1 MLLFNYFYQ
10 LCIETRSVWPLLIS
24 SKYIIYNLA
33 MRQFDLHRG
42 PVNLNL
48 VDAKPPCNSN
58 KIRFPLTHFFSH
70 FSLTNSNPTSL
81 NLFSLSF
88 EGLVCRVLL
97 YRVWCFFSVFVAVI
111 LSIAPLLYRLSLFM
125 FHLQL
130 VNFRFLS
137 YQNKQVLHHQ
147 TCSLAFC
154 IQFVMTNFDKSRVMS

>member
-1 MLLFNYFYQ
+1 MLLFNYLYQ

-33 MRQFDLHRG
+33 MRQFDLHWG

-70 FSLTNSNPTSL
+70 FPIANSNPTSL

-88 EGLVCRVLL
+88 EGLVCGVLP
-97 YRVWCFFSVFVAVI
+97 YRSWCFLRICCRYFKHCATVISVV
-111 LSIAPLLYRLSLFM
+111 SIYVPPS
-125 FHLQL
+125 
-130 VNFRFLS
+130 
-137 YQNKQVLHHQ
+137 
-147 TCSLAFC
+147 TG
-154 IQFVMTNFDKSRVMS
+154 

>member
-1 MLLFNYFYQ
+1 MPRLTQVCWKRRRRRNLLLFNYLYQ

-88 EGLVCRVLL
+88 EGLVCGVLL
-97 YRVWCFFSVFVAVI
+97 YRSYFKHCATVISVVFTYVPP
-111 LSIAPLLYRLSLFM
+111 S
-125 FHLQL
+125 
-130 VNFRFLS
+130 
-137 YQNKQVLHHQ
+137 
-147 TCSLAFC
+147 TG
-154 IQFVMTNFDKSRVMS
+154 

>member
-1 MLLFNYFYQ
+1 MLLFNYLYQ

-88 EGLVCRVLL
+88 EGLVRGFYCIAFGV
-97 YRVWCFFSVFVAVI
+97 FSVFVAVI

-137 YQNKQVLHHQ
+137 YQNKQVVHHQ

-154 IQFVMTNFDKSRVMS
+154 IQFVMTNFHKSRIMS

>member
-10 LCIETRSVWPLLIS
+10 LCIETRPVWPLLIS

-33 MRQFDLHRG
+33 MRQFDLHWG

-48 VDAKPPCNSN
+48 VDSKPLCNSN

-70 FSLTNSNPTSL
+70 FPLTNSNPTSL

-97 YRVWCFFSVFVAVI
+97 YRVWCFF
-111 LSIAPLLYRLSLFM
+111 
-125 FHLQL
+125 
-130 VNFRFLS
+130 FRFCCRYFKHCATVIS
-137 YQNKQVLHHQ
+137 VVFTYVPPS
-147 TCSLAFC
+147 TG
-154 IQFVMTNFDKSRVMS
+154 

>member
-1 MLLFNYFYQ
+1 MPLFNYLYQ

-88 EGLVCRVLL
+88 EGLVRGVLL
-97 YRVWCFFSVFVAVI
+97 YRFWCFFRFCCRYFKHCATVISVV
-111 LSIAPLLYRLSLFM
+111 SIYVPPS
-125 FHLQL
+125 
-130 VNFRFLS
+130 
-137 YQNKQVLHHQ
+137 
-147 TCSLAFC
+147 TG
-154 IQFVMTNFDKSRVMS
+154 